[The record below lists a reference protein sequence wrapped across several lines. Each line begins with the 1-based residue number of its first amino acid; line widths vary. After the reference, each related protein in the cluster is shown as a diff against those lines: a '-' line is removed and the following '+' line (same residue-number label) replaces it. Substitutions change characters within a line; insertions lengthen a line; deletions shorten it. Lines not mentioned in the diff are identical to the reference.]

1 MARKFQDFRYP
12 NVIRLFRGHLV
23 GAFIGA
29 VLAYWAFTI
38 YSTNPTFAAFAV
50 TPLEKVLEFTKAEG
64 QSIMIIAL
72 ITGFGAFLGAFL
84 QAKGK
89 Y

>member
-1 MARKFQDFRYP
+1 MTKFQDFKYP
-12 NVIRLFRGHLV
+12 NVRKLFRGHLI

-29 VLAYWAFTI
+29 VVAYWAFTI
-38 YSTNPTFAAFAV
+38 YNTNPTFAAFAV
-50 TPLEKVLEFTKAEG
+50 TPLEKVLDFAKVEG

-72 ITGFGAFLGAFL
+72 ITGLGAFIGAYL
-84 QAKGK
+84 QARGK